1 MRKLLFLSI
10 FILIASNAFSQAIDT
25 NKSIYS
31 IGAYGVGQFNL
42 HNSNF
47 EELPGYPCCSPIYES
62 GSGFGLGFGIL
73 GEYRIS
79 KTFSLGLTV
88 GYSDLSAVLQQE
100 EMDTFDNSEG
110 TKSDGLIEHT
120 LDADI
125 QAISTSLRVLLE
137 LDNSIDVFAGGGISL
152 INNFQIEQYE
162 TLIRP
167 TDVTFEN
174 DRIVRNESQGKV
186 DGSKSMLPFITA
198 GVRLN
203 LPLTNNSSW
212 ELSPMG
218 EFTYYIG
225 NLVDN
230 IDWSL
235 NQLKVGV
242 EVRYNKYHE
251 KAVVVDTIIEEPK
264 APPKSD
270 IIANISVTDSIYN
283 TTEIDDTKERVIKY
297 QSLLGYIFFE
307 ENRAVIPQR
316 YNTEVSESDIV
327 GNSLISNKDTSL
339 TNYYNLLNT
348 VALRLKENPEVEM
361 TIVGCNSDY
370 ALEEGNT
377 ELSEQRMNAV
387 YDYFVNNWG
396 LDSNRFKKTA
406 RNLPETPSRSDNEFG
421 RAENRRVELIPTDWS
436 ILLPKVSKD
445 TKIIKSAD
453 VEFSIEPTV
462 TSNLPVN
469 SWKIDVDE
477 NGNKIQ
483 DYSGKGFP
491 DNSYNIIKSYT
502 ENSDFSD
509 IEFSMTATDSLDTS
523 DSDSYIFDS
532 DKVKKYLESLKIDN
546 RQPTRK
552 EFNLILFGYNIANIP
567 PIAELTLDLVK
578 DNIKNDSKVLK
589 IEGYSDIIGDD
600 NYNLELSE
608 QRAYRVASELNVS
621 KDKAVGMGKVK
632 NTEYNNDYPEGRFY
646 SRSVIVSIGNE

>member
-10 FILIASNAFSQAIDT
+10 FILISSTAFSQVVDT

-42 HNSNF
+42 HHSNF
-47 EELPGYPCCSPIYES
+47 EDLPGYPCCSPIYES

-73 GEYRIS
+73 GEYRLS
-79 KTFSLGLTV
+79 EVLSLGLTA
-88 GYSDLSAVLQQE
+88 GYSDLSAVIKQE

-120 LDADI
+120 LDANI
-125 QAISTSLRVLLE
+125 QAISTSLRLLLE
-137 LDNSIDVFAGGGISL
+137 LDRSIDVYAGGGISL

-174 DRIVRNESQGKV
+174 DRIVRNESQGEV
-186 DGSKSMLPFITA
+186 DGSKSILPFVTA

-203 LPLTNNSSW
+203 LPLTTNSSW
-212 ELSPMG
+212 ELSPIG
-218 EFTYYIG
+218 EFTYYLG

-235 NQLKVGV
+235 NQLKVGI

-251 KAVVVDTIIEEPK
+251 KVVVVDTIIEEPK

-283 TTEIDDTKERVIKY
+283 TTEIDDSKERVIKY

-361 TIVGCNSDY
+361 TIVGCNSNY
-370 ALEEGNT
+370 GLEEGNT
-377 ELSEQRMNAV
+377 ELSQQRMNAV
-387 YDYFVNNWG
+387 YDYFVKEWG
-396 LDSNRFKKTA
+396 LDSNRFKRIA

-453 VEFSIEPTV
+453 IEFKIEPNV

-469 SWKIDVDE
+469 SWEVNVSE
-477 NGNKIQ
+477 NSNQIQ
-483 DYSGKGFP
+483 EYSGEGFP
-491 DNSYNIIKSYT
+491 DNSYKIIKSYT
-502 ENSDFSD
+502 ENSDFSN
-509 IEFSMTATDSLDTS
+509 IEFSMTGTDSLDTS

-532 DKVKKYLESLKIDN
+532 DKVKKYLENMKIDN

-578 DNIKNDSKVLK
+578 DNIEKDSKVLK

-600 NYNLELSE
+600 DYNLELSE

-621 KDKAVGMGKVK
+621 KDKAMGMGKVK